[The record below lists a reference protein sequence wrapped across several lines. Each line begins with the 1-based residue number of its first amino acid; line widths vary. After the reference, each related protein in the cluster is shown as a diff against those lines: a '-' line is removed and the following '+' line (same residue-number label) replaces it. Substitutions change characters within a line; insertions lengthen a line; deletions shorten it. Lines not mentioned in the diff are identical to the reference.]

1 MKRILVLI
9 AVIAV
14 VLAGVW
20 QYSSAKDNKAVKE
33 KVMTEKK
40 VLIAYYSLSGNTK
53 AVAEKIQNITGG
65 DIFEIEPVKPYPN
78 EYNAVVELA
87 KREKA
92 AEATPDIKGSVDV
105 SKYDVIF
112 VGTPVWWYTMA
123 TPVRTFVSKNDFSG
137 KVIAPFCTHGG
148 GGASATFS
156 DIKKYASAAEV
167 LEGFSTYENS
177 ADEKSTLN
185 WINSLKI

>member
-1 MKRILVLI
+1 
-9 AVIAV
+9 
-14 VLAGVW
+14 
-20 QYSSAKDNKAVKE
+20 
-33 KVMTEKK
+33 MTEKK

-53 AVAEKIQNITGG
+53 AVAEKIQKITGG
-65 DIFEIEPVKPYPN
+65 DIFEIEPVKPYPT

-87 KREKA
+87 KQEKA
-92 AEATPDIKGSVDV
+92 TEATPDIKGSVDV

-156 DIKKYASAAEV
+156 DIKKYAPVAEV